1 MKKQKAVKKLALSK
15 ETLRNLYDG
24 DLQEAAGGFTP
35 AVICAHSQGQNT
47 RCTICP
53 GCTI

>member
-1 MKKQKAVKKLALSK
+1 MKKQKALRKLALSK
-15 ETLRNLYDG
+15 ETLRNLNDG
-24 DLQEAAGGFTP
+24 DLQEAVGGVTA

-47 RCTICP
+47 KCTICP

>member
-1 MKKQKAVKKLALSK
+1 MKKQKALRKLALSK

-24 DLQEAAGGFTP
+24 DLQEAAGGFTA
-35 AVICAHSQGQNT
+35 AVICVHSRGQVT
-47 RCTICP
+47 LCTICP

>member
-1 MKKQKAVKKLALSK
+1 MKNQKLPKKLMLCR
-15 ETLRNLYDG
+15 ETLRNLHDSE
-24 DLQEAAGGFTP
+24 LRIAAGGATGVV
-35 AVICAHSQGQNT
+35 ACHSQGQNT